1 MNPAPAMEP
10 MRGEVWDARLPLPA
24 GFHPVVVLTTNA
36 LIPRLSAVTVA
47 VITGSEGPPATH
59 IPLNRD
65 VGLTGHDISYVNATD
80 LHSIAKPRLTRQRGR
95 LDLAELESVEDAV
108 RAYLDL

>member
-1 MNPAPAMEP
+1 MDP
-10 MRGEVWDARLPLPA
+10 MRGEVWDARLPQPVGL
-24 GFHPVVVLTTNA
+24 HPVVVLTTNA

-47 VITGSEGPPATH
+47 VITGSKGPSTTH
-59 IPLNRD
+59 IRLDRD

-80 LHSIAKPRLTRQRGR
+80 LHSIAKPRLSRQRGR
-95 LDLAELESVEDAV
+95 LNLGELGRVEDAV

>member
-1 MNPAPAMEP
+1 MDP
-10 MRGEVWDARLPLPA
+10 MRGEVWDARLPQPA

-36 LIPRLSAVTVA
+36 LITRLSAITVA
-47 VITGSEGPPATH
+47 VITGGGGPPTTH
-59 IPLNRD
+59 VQLDHD

-80 LHSIAKPRLTRQRGR
+80 IHSVAKPRLTRQRGR
-95 LDLAELESVEDAV
+95 LDLGELERVEDAV